1 VPTDGDNKMILK
13 NLPPPI
19 VNINY
24 NINVDQSQELQKL
37 AEHKRTTDGVTKDFY
52 QFLVNNE
59 EHTKAKRVR
68 DCANFVT
75 YRNYAQL
82 GIKKLE
88 SINLC
93 RERLCLNCQKALA
106 SERLPAYIYS
116 TQGVSLRHI
125 TLTVKNVKG
134 SMLRSTI
141 LTMKKA
147 LKSMLRSLKVKDYI
161 PSYEITYKEADNTYH
176 PHIHLLC
183 KAENMTYKNTALKRL
198 WAEWY
203 NKYAGTKYPYLHCH
217 NRLVDDN
224 VNASL
229 ELCKYVSKPTSIT
242 PQTIPTLYN
251 SLKGLH
257 LHQANGTFKQ
267 KIAEYNG
274 YTEAEREKVNSLL
287 ENYEY
292 TIEQYLYNGENYI
305 KIE

>member
-1 VPTDGDNKMILK
+1 MELI
-13 NLPPPI
+13 
-19 VNINY
+19 INSPSVV
-24 NINVDQSQELQKL
+24 INNYITEHAQSQELQTL
-37 AEHKRTTDGVTKDFY
+37 AEHKRSTDGVTKDFY
-52 QFLVNNE
+52 QFLVKNE
-59 EHTKAKRVR
+59 EYTKAKRVK

-75 YRNYAQL
+75 YRNYAEL
-82 GIKKLE
+82 GLKKLDT
-88 SINLC
+88 INLC

-116 TQGVSLRHI
+116 TQGTQLRHI

-134 SMLRSTI
+134 YALRTTI

-147 LKSMLRSLKVKDYI
+147 LKSMLRSLKVRDYI

-183 KAENMTYKNTALKRL
+183 KAENLTYKNTALKKL
-198 WAEWY
+198 WATWY
-203 NKYAGTKYPYLHCH
+203 NKYADTNFPYLQCN

-242 PQTIPTLYN
+242 PATIPVLYN

-257 LHQANGTFKQ
+257 LHQANGVFKQ
-267 KIAEYNG
+267 RIAEYNG
-274 YTEAEREKVNSLL
+274 YTETERENLDKLL

-292 TIEQYLYNGENYI
+292 TIEQYLFNGENYI
-305 KIE
+305 QVE

>member
-1 VPTDGDNKMILK
+1 MLFE

-19 VNINY
+19 ININY

-37 AEHKRTTDGVTKDFY
+37 AEHKRSTDGVTKNFY

-59 EHTKAKRVR
+59 EHTKAKRVK
-68 DCANFVT
+68 DCANFIT

-125 TLTVKNVKG
+125 TLTIKNVKG
-134 SMLRSTI
+134 SMLRTTI

-161 PSYEITYKEADNTYH
+161 PSYEITYNDIANNYH

-183 KAENMTYKNTALKRL
+183 KAENLTFKNSALKRI
-198 WAEWY
+198 WAEWF
-203 NKYAGTKYPYLHCH
+203 NKYAGTNYPYLQCN

-242 PQTIPTLYN
+242 PETIPTLYN

-274 YTEAEREKVNSLL
+274 YTEAEREKVNQLL
-287 ENYEY
+287 EDYEY
-292 TIEQYLYNGENYI
+292 TLEQYLYNGENYI

>member
-1 VPTDGDNKMILK
+1 MLLES
-13 NLPPPI
+13 LPPPI
-19 VNINY
+19 ININY
-24 NINVDQSQELQKL
+24 NINVDQSQELQRL
-37 AEHKRTTDGVTKDFY
+37 AEHKRSTDGVTKNFY
-52 QFLVNNE
+52 QFLVDNE
-59 EHTKAKRVR
+59 EHTKAKRVK
-68 DCANFVT
+68 DCANFIT

-116 TQGVSLRHI
+116 TQGVKLRHI

-134 SMLRSTI
+134 YVLRSTI

-161 PSYEITYKEADNTYH
+161 PSYEITYKEADDTYH

-198 WAEWY
+198 WAEWF
-203 NKYAGTKYPYLHCH
+203 NKYAGTKYPYLQCH

-242 PQTIPTLYN
+242 PETIPTLYN

-274 YTEAEREKVNSLL
+274 YTETEREQLNQLL

-292 TIEQYLYNGENYI
+292 TLEQYLYNGENYI

>member
-1 VPTDGDNKMILK
+1 MPRNGEYMEI
-13 NLPPPI
+13 I
-19 VNINY
+19 INSPSVI
-24 NINVDQSQELQKL
+24 INNYITEHAQSQELQTL
-37 AEHKRTTDGVTKDFY
+37 AEHKRATDGVTEDFY
-52 QFLVNNE
+52 QFLVKNE
-59 EHTKAKRVR
+59 EHTKAKRVK

-75 YRNYAQL
+75 YRNYAEL
-82 GIKKLE
+82 GLKKLD

-116 TQGVSLRHI
+116 TQGTQLRHI

-134 SMLRSTI
+134 HALRTTI

-183 KAENMTYKNTALKRL
+183 KAENLTYKNSALKKL
-198 WAEWY
+198 WADWY
-203 NKYAGTKYPYLHCH
+203 NKYADTNFPYLQCN

-242 PQTIPTLYN
+242 PITIPVLYN

-257 LHQANGTFKQ
+257 LHQANGVFK
-267 KIAEYNG
+267 KRIAEYNG
-274 YTEAEREKVNSLL
+274 YTETEKENLDKLL

-305 KIE
+305 QVE